1 MSVDLHPDRKLKTLE
16 TWLRCE
22 SADALSQLFAHA
34 DEVRQERFGSD
45 TCSCGLVEI
54 SNNCRRR
61 CLYCGLNL
69 GNHAVVR
76 YRMTVGEVMDSLA
89 HVAELGCSG
98 VILQG
103 GEDGGLNRQD
113 VAEVIERAGGEFG
126 LSVTLSLGER
136 EYEELN
142 TWREAGAERYLLRF
156 ETSDEGLLHAI
167 HPPFSGSPGRFET
180 LKMLRDLG
188 YRVGSGVMVGLPGQ
202 NYVTL
207 AQDVFLFEE
216 LKLDMVSVDPFLPH
230 PGTLLGQ
237 ASLLEFDDQVPADI
251 EMVHKVLALTRILC
265 PDASILAS
273 MVFDVADPDGE
284 SPKALG
290 RGANV
295 TVSNCTPPCSR
306 TLYEAYPRVAMA

>member
-1 MSVDLHPDRKLKTLE
+1 MSIDLHPDRKLKTLE

-22 SADALSQLFAHA
+22 SASALSQLFSHA
-34 DEVRQERFGSD
+34 DEVRRERFGSD
-45 TCSCGLVEI
+45 PCSCGLVEI
-54 SNNCRRR
+54 SNNCRRQ
-61 CLYCGLNL
+61 CLYCGLSL
-69 GNHAVVR
+69 GNRTVVR

-89 HVAELGCSG
+89 QVVELGCSE
-98 VILQG
+98 VIFQG
-103 GEDGGLNRQD
+103 GEDGGLDRRD
-113 VAEVIERAGGEFG
+113 MAEVIERAGGEFG

-136 EYEELN
+136 EYDELK
-142 TWREAGAERYLLRF
+142 TWRAAGAERYLLRF
-156 ETSDEGLLHAI
+156 ETSDGGLLRAI
-167 HPPFSGSPGRFET
+167 HPPVVGTPGRFET
-180 LKMLRDLG
+180 LKTLRDLG
-188 YRVGSGVMVGLPGQ
+188 YKVGSGVMVGLPGQ

-207 AQDVFLFEE
+207 AQDVMLFEE
-216 LKLDMVSVDPFLPH
+216 LGLDLVSVDPFLPH

-265 PDASILAS
+265 PGASIPVS
-273 MVFDVADPDGE
+273 MVFDVVDPDGE

-295 TVSNCTPPCSR
+295 TVSNCTPPCRR

>member
-1 MSVDLHPDRKLKTLE
+1 MSVDIHPDRKLKTLE

-22 SADALSQLFAHA
+22 SASALSQLFAHA
-34 DEVRQERFGSD
+34 DGVRHERFGID

-61 CLYCGLNL
+61 CLYCGLSL
-69 GNHAVVR
+69 GNRTVIR

-89 HVAELGCSG
+89 HVAELGCTE

-103 GEDGGLNRQD
+103 GEDGGLDRKD
-113 VAEVIERAGGEFG
+113 
-126 LSVTLSLGER
+126 
-136 EYEELN
+136 
-142 TWREAGAERYLLRF
+142 
-156 ETSDEGLLHAI
+156 
-167 HPPFSGSPGRFET
+167 
-180 LKMLRDLG
+180 K
-188 YRVGSGVMVGLPGQ
+188 VGSGVMVGLPGQ

-207 AQDVFLFEE
+207 AQDVILFEE

-251 EMVHKVLALTRILC
+251 KMVHKVLALTRILC

-273 MVFDVADPDGE
+273 MVFDVADSDEE
-284 SPKALG
+284 SPKALAC
-290 RGANV
+290 GANV

-306 TLYEAYPRVAMA
+306 MLYEAYPRVAMA

>member
-1 MSVDLHPDRKLKTLE
+1 MSVDIHPDRKLKMLE

-22 SADALSQLFAHA
+22 STSALSQLFAHA
-34 DEVRQERFGSD
+34 DGVRHERFGID

-61 CLYCGLNL
+61 CLYCGLSL
-69 GNHAVVR
+69 GNRTVIR

-89 HVAELGCSG
+89 HVAELGCTE

-103 GEDGGLNRQD
+103 GEDGGLDRKD
-113 VAEVIERAGGEFG
+113 MAEVVKRAGREFG

-136 EYEELN
+136 DYEELK
-142 TWREAGAERYLLRF
+142 TWRDAGAERYLLRF
-156 ETSDEGLLHAI
+156 ETSDEGLLRAI
-167 HPPFSGSPGRFET
+167 HPPVSGTPGRFET
-180 LKMLRDLG
+180 LKTLRDLG
-188 YRVGSGVMVGLPGQ
+188 YKVGSGVMVGLPGQ

-207 AQDVFLFEE
+207 AQDVILFEE
-216 LKLDMVSVDPFLPH
+216 LGLDMVSVDPFLPH

-273 MVFDVADPDGE
+273 MVFDVADSDEE
-284 SPKALG
+284 SPKALAC
-290 RGANV
+290 GANV

-306 TLYEAYPRVAMA
+306 MLYEAYPRVAMA